1 MENNIMSYLFNDLVG
16 FKDNAVDAFNR
27 LKTSTPFTLFD
38 SQNRYQT
45 NDKWDV
51 LTATGGTSGYLIN
64 ESTVTLTAGLT
75 IGSKVYRETKRVF
88 PYQPGKSL
96 LVLQTFTFPAKTEGL
111 RTRIGY
117 FGTQNGIYLEQ
128 NGQTAYFAIRSYTSG
143 TADDSRKI
151 AQNQWNIDT
160 FDGNGPSGNVLDLTK
175 TQIFFTD
182 MEWLGVGSVR
192 CGFFV
197 DGKPVV
203 AHRFDNDNIQTAV
216 YMTTATLPMRT
227 EIENL
232 TGQTASHQMK
242 QICSSVMSEAGYE
255 GFSRRYNITKNGA
268 TPTTLTTAGT
278 QYPIIAIRLNSN
290 RLDSVIVPSNLS
302 VVLEQAGNNKPDTIQ
317 YRILLNPTITGGS
330 WITHYNGNVDYNITS
345 TGITGGT
352 DIIGGYISSN
362 GVFTI
367 SDINDFNF
375 QLGRTQAGVSDI
387 FCLVFIPIN
396 NGAQVYT
403 DLSWFEII

>member
-1 MENNIMSYLFNDLVG
+1 MSYLFNDQVG

-38 SQNRYQT
+38 SQSRYQA

-51 LTATGGTSGYLIN
+51 LAATGGTSGYLPN
-64 ESTVTLTAGLT
+64 ESTITLTAGTT

-96 LVLQTFTFPAKTEGL
+96 LILQTFTFPAKTEGL

-143 TADDSRKI
+143 SVDDSRI
-151 AQNQWNIDT
+151 IPQSQWNVDT
-160 FDGNGPSGNVLDLTK
+160 FDGNGPSGNILDLTK

-216 YMTTATLPMRT
+216 YMTTAVLPLRN

-242 QICSSVMSEAGYE
+242 VICSSVMSEAGYE

-268 TPTTLTTAGT
+268 IATTLTTADT
-278 QYPIIAIRLNSN
+278 AYPMIALRLNSN

-302 VVLEQAGNNKPDTIQ
+302 AVLEETGANKPDTIQ
-317 YRILLNPTITGGS
+317 YRILLNPTLTGNT
-330 WITHYNGNVDYNITS
+330 WVTHYNGNVDYNITA
-345 TGITGGT
+345 TAVTGGT

-362 GVFTI
+362 GSLSI
-367 SDINDFNF
+367 SNINDFNF

-387 FCLVFIPIN
+387 FCVVFIPVN
-396 NGAQVYT
+396 SGAQVYA
-403 DLSWFEII
+403 DLSWYEII